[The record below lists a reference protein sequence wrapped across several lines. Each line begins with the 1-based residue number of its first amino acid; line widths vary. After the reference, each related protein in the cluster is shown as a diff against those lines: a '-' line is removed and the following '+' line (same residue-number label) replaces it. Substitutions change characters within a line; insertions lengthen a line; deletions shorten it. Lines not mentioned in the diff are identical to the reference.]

1 MMSSAIR
8 DDKSTRIRRRLG
20 VYQWNE
26 IDKRTIFH
34 LTHSSLIHSVVVV
47 VAYCCV
53 PIIYLTHTQLPT
65 DSGSVWTLNGEVNSD
80 SRTFVFFAHE
90 NLLLFLSIILFLQ
103 KVLIFS
109 CRLLVLLRCV
119 GGQELN
125 YMHRIGFHGHTRS
138 HSKYNCRIRRPT
150 RRLGAR
156 TVHRDEYQRLCDV
169 IIGPAKDRNRDF
181 FFYQRI
187 KTPPSTKLVQRK
199 TCTNAKSIRKAQSAA
214 ANRSVYFVV
223 VPPHES
229 SVAEIS
235 WLLWSG
241 ATQSNGELRTDWG
254 ANGWE
259 RSS

>member
-1 MMSSAIR
+1 MDSSSRSKTIKTIWSRHDIHCALQISLSAQKLPVWAMSSAIR

-65 DSGSVWTLNGEVNSD
+65 DSGSVWTLNWEVNSD

-109 CRLLVLLRCV
+109 CRLLLLLRCV

-125 YMHRIGFHGHTRS
+125 YMHRIGFHGHTRA

-150 RRLGAR
+150 RRLGASTPGRVSASLWRNNR
-156 TVHRDEYQRLCDV
+156 T
-169 IIGPAKDRNRDF
+169 
-181 FFYQRI
+181 
-187 KTPPSTKLVQRK
+187 RK
-199 TCTNAKSIRKAQSAA
+199 
-214 ANRSVYFVV
+214 
-223 VPPHES
+223 
-229 SVAEIS
+229 
-235 WLLWSG
+235 G
-241 ATQSNGELRTDWG
+241 
-254 ANGWE
+254 
-259 RSS
+259 